1 MTVIVLESVPVGL
14 RGVLTRWLLE
24 VSAGVFVG
32 NITALV
38 RDLLWEK
45 VTENAKGGRCVLLH
59 RTNNEQ
65 GFAIRMHG
73 HEERQLVNL
82 DGLQLI
88 ALKNAVWESHVKKLI
103 ETRARR
109 AARAER
115 LESPSIEASPDFPSE
130 P

>member
-1 MTVIVLESVPVGL
+1 MTVFVLESVPVGL

-45 VTENAKGGRCVLLH
+45 VTENSKGGRCVLLH

-65 GFAIRMHG
+65 GFAIRMYG

-88 ALKNAVWESHVKKLI
+88 ALKNAVWESHVKKLT
-103 ETRARR
+103 ETKARR
-109 AARAER
+109 AARQAEQVEA
-115 LESPSIEASPDFPSE
+115 LEPSSTPD
-130 P
+130 

>member
-1 MTVIVLESVPVGL
+1 MTVIVLERVPVGL

-32 NITALV
+32 SVSALV

-45 VTENAKGGRCVLLH
+45 VTENSKGGRCVLLH

-65 GFAIRMHG
+65 GFAIHMHG
-73 HEERQLVNL
+73 HEERQVVNM

-88 ALKNAVWESHVKKLI
+88 ALKNAAWEAHIKRLEEIK
-103 ETRARR
+103 ARR
-109 AARAER
+109 AARQTE
-115 LESPSIEASPDFPSE
+115 FPVSSN
-130 P
+130 PPRDP